1 MNSLQRGVM
10 AGGRATEYRRQRP
23 DPQRGVV
30 PVGMLMICTIHVPM
44 IRSPHL
50 HPAAVALVP
59 LAGLGLM
66 LLSLPSKASDL
77 NPAEGLRL
85 QLAPLVRAVGRPPRA
100 GSAALARDLSVLR
113 WMQSSR
119 DPQLVRHAWMYLD
132 RVPTAFEPA
141 IGSDLTKTAPRIKAG
156 VPAFVKV
163 VEQVKNQLKNS
174 IARPRPFQSHADL
187 KPCLPLERSKS
198 YPSGH
203 ATWYTATS
211 LLLADLLP
219 DRRERLL
226 AVGEQGVVARVTC
239 GMHYPS
245 DVEAGQRLAAAG
257 VAQILASDAWK
268 RFKASVQEEVKALM
282 VPPPAGL
289 PLLFD

>member
-1 MNSLQRGVM
+1 MVM
-10 AGGRATEYRRQRP
+10 DELSAERVDGKIWAAPRSHRRQRP
-23 DPQRGVV
+23 DPQRMAVV
-30 PVGMLMICTIHVPM
+30 PVGMLMICTIL
-44 IRSPHL
+44 RSDDPL
-50 HPAAVALVP
+50 SASASSGCCAGAP

-66 LLSLPSKASDL
+66 LLPSALQGFGCSIRQR
-77 NPAEGLRL
+77 ACAL
-85 QLAPLVRAVGRPPRA
+85 QLAPLARAVGRPPRA

-119 DPQLVRHAWMYLD
+119 DPQLVRHAWTYLD

-187 KPCLPLERSKS
+187 QPCLPLERSKS

-219 DRRERLL
+219 KRRERLL
-226 AVGEQGVVARVTC
+226 AVG
-239 GMHYPS
+239 
-245 DVEAGQRLAAAG
+245 
-257 VAQILASDAWK
+257 
-268 RFKASVQEEVKALM
+268 
-282 VPPPAGL
+282 
-289 PLLFD
+289 

>member
-1 MNSLQRGVM
+1 M
-10 AGGRATEYRRQRP
+10 A
-23 DPQRGVV
+23 VSM
-30 PVGMLMICTIHVPM
+30 GMLMICSTYVPM
-44 IRSPHL
+44 LRSTHL
-50 HPAAVALVP
+50 HPVAVSLAP

-85 QLAPLVRAVGRPPRA
+85 QLAPLAKAVGQPPRA

-219 DRRERLL
+219 KRRERLL

>member
-1 MNSLQRGVM
+1 MLRSFRLRSL
-10 AGGRATEYRRQRP
+10 
-23 DPQRGVV
+23 
-30 PVGMLMICTIHVPM
+30 
-44 IRSPHL
+44 
-50 HPAAVALVP
+50 PASIAP
-59 LAGLGLM
+59 LAGLGLVLM
-66 LLSLPSKASDL
+66 APVSRAADA
-77 NPAEGLRL
+77 NPAAGLTL
-85 QLAPLVRAVGRPPRA
+85 QVAPLAKAVGQPPRA

-113 WMQSSR
+113 WIQTSR
-119 DPQLVRHAWMYLD
+119 DPQQVRHAWTYLD

-141 IGSDLTKTAPRIKAG
+141 IGADLSKTAPRIKAG

-163 VEQVKNQLKNS
+163 VETVKDQLKES
-174 IARPRPFQSHADL
+174 IARPRPFLSHADL
-187 KPCLPLERSKS
+187 QPCLPLERSKS

-219 DRRERLL
+219 QRRERLL
-226 AVGEQGVVARVTC
+226 AVGEQGVAARVTC
-239 GMHYPS
+239 GVHYPS

-257 VAQILASDAWK
+257 VAQILASVQWQ

>member
-1 MNSLQRGVM
+1 MLRISTTTVAML
-10 AGGRATEYRRQRP
+10 RA
-23 DPQRGVV
+23 
-30 PVGMLMICTIHVPM
+30 
-44 IRSPHL
+44 SHL
-50 HPAAVALVP
+50 HPVAVSLVP

-66 LLSLPSKASDL
+66 LLPAPSMASDA
-77 NPAEGLRL
+77 NPAEGLSL
-85 QLAPLVRAVGRPPRA
+85 QLAPLARAVGQPPRA

-113 WMQSSR
+113 WMQTSR
-119 DPQLVRHAWMYLD
+119 NPQLVRHAWTYLD

-163 VEQVKNQLKNS
+163 VERVKNQLKES
-174 IARPRPFQSHADL
+174 IARPRPFLSHADL

-219 DRRERLL
+219 QRRERLL
-226 AVGEQGVVARVTC
+226 AVGRQGVFARVTC

-282 VPPPAGL
+282 LPPPAGL